1 MVVELTTTVLNEVYK
16 ERRRQDRLWGVQDH
30 PDGTSL
36 RNGNDADRVKV
47 ICEETRRIFGVP
59 TWMHILQEEAWEAFA
74 EEDPKEIRAELV
86 QVAAVAVA
94 WIEAIDR
101 RGK

>member
-1 MVVELTTTVLNEVYK
+1 MVVELTTTVLNEVYQ
-16 ERRRQDRLWGVQDH
+16 ERRRQDEQWGVQDH

-36 RNGNDADRVKV
+36 RNGDDASRVKV

-74 EEDPKEIRAELV
+74 EEDPAKIRAELV
-86 QVAAVAVA
+86 QICAVACA

-101 RGK
+101 RTK